1 VSSGANEYWGRRELL
16 GRTVPFALIM
26 VLAFGTVPLGKT
38 DSDDELVIVALAL
51 TAALLAT
58 VTFTPWRR
66 LPRWAGVI
74 PAFAGL
80 GIIVI
85 LRHAEGGAVSGYGVL
100 ALIPP
105 LWLALYGTRRELIL
119 MIVAVALAFIAPIFI
134 FGPPEYPDHEWRR
147 AIIVTAMAGF
157 VGFVTQNLVFEIRAR
172 AKEAELRARAEAERE
187 AYVRAV
193 MDSAA
198 EGIVAFDR
206 EGNATFANQ
215 AAARLCGYEVE
226 ELIGERFH
234 DLVHHSHPDGRP
246 YPAAECPVFDALRT
260 GRQHTVSD
268 EVFWRKDGTSFPV
281 EYRAT
286 AMVVEDVIV
295 GVVNTFFDIS
305 ERLAA
310 QRTKDEFV
318 SVVSHELR
326 TPLTSIRGSLGLME
340 GGVMGDLPDDA
351 QKMVSIAISNADR
364 LVRLINDILDAD
376 RIESGKAP
384 MAVRDTE
391 LAELMAGTA
400 DLLSASAE
408 EAGVTLDVHPL
419 KAHMRADPDRITQTL
434 VNLIGNAIKFSG
446 EGTTVRVDG
455 EIEEGYV
462 HEGLAR
468 VFVRDEG
475 PGIPEEQQAAVFDR
489 YVQADSA
496 ATRAKGGSGLGLSIA
511 QRIVEQHGGRIWI
524 DSSGEAG
531 TTFAFELPLARHA
544 KENTGGLGSGAS
556 VLIVED
562 DVDLAEVLA
571 TSLSRHGVQSQCVTS
586 LELADQAL
594 REGTP
599 SLLILDVDLPGTGL
613 DELVAW
619 MRETGAAAESEVL
632 VYTALDLEPEELALL
647 RQCGEVITKG
657 RVGPREFERRA
668 LAKLGAGDSDSG

>member
-1 VSSGANEYWGRRELL
+1 
-16 GRTVPFALIM
+16 
-26 VLAFGTVPLGKT
+26 VL
-38 DSDDELVIVALAL
+38 
-51 TAALLAT
+51 
-58 VTFTPWRR
+58 
-66 LPRWAGVI
+66 
-74 PAFAGL
+74 PAYAGL
-80 GIIVI
+80 GVIVI

-100 ALIPP
+100 ALIPV

-119 MIVAVALAFIAPIFI
+119 MIATVALAFIVPILV
-134 FGPPEYPDHEWRR
+134 FGAPEYPDAEWRR
-147 AIIVTAMAGF
+147 VILTTAMAAFIGL
-157 VGFVTQNLVFEIRAR
+157 VTQNLVFEVRAR
-172 AKEAELRARAEAERE
+172 ANEAEKRARTEAERE

-206 EGNATFANQ
+206 EGNATFVNQ

-234 DLVHHSHPDGRP
+234 DRVHHSHADGRP
-246 YPAAECPVFDALRT
+246 YPAAECPVFDTLRT
-260 GRQHTVSD
+260 GRQRTVND

-340 GGVMGDLPDDA
+340 GGVMGDLPEEA
-351 QKMVSIAISNADR
+351 QQMVAIAISNADR
-364 LVRLINDILDAD
+364 LVRLINDILDAE

-384 MAVRDTE
+384 MQVRDTE

-400 DLLSASAE
+400 DLLSASAK
-408 EAGVTLDVHPL
+408 EAGVTLDVRPL
-419 KAHMRADPDRITQTL
+419 NAHIRADPDRITQTL

-455 EIEEGYV
+455 EVEEGYV

-475 PGIPEEQQAAVFDR
+475 PGIAEEQRSAIFDR
-489 YVQADSA
+489 FVMVDSA
-496 ATRAKGGSGLGLSIA
+496 GTRAKGGSGLGLSIA

-524 DSSGEAG
+524 DSSGDDG

-544 KENTGGLGSGAS
+544 EANTGRLGSGGAS

-571 TSLSRHGVQSQCVTS
+571 TSLSRHGVRSQCVTS
-586 LELADQAL
+586 LELANEAL

-599 SLLILDVDLPGTGL
+599 SLLVLDVDLPGTGFT
-613 DELVAW
+613 ELVEW
-619 MRETGAAAESEVL
+619 MRETDAAAESEVI
-632 VYTALDLEPEELALL
+632 VYTALDLEPEELAIL
-647 RQCGEVITKG
+647 RQCGEVITKA

-668 LAKLGAGDSDSG
+668 LAKLARAAGDGA